1 MKSYSTKA
9 NANRAAKAAGY
20 NKEDYTIIEVEGKF
34 AFQLNHSI
42 DQVAE
47 LFDEAEAEAEFEAL
61 QARQAE
67 LAQEAAEAAALWL
80 DKFVPYN
87 PQLLLPAPQPVFN
100 DLTYCPK
107 CGIHLS
113 NGFGTEVGHEDGD
126 VYCLACDYVL
136 QKGKLVKSTIENPVQ
151 RVWDI
156 AQQMWGQRRKDI
168 IAECVRQGIAYN
180 TARTQYQE
188 YYSLKKK
195 EAK

>member
-1 MKSYSTKA
+1 MKTYSTKA
-9 NANRAAKAAGY
+9 NANRAAKNQGI
-20 NKEDYTIIEVEGKF
+20 EDFTVIMNAEGKF
-34 AFQLNHSI
+34 YIEVL
-42 DQVAE
+42 
-47 LFDEAEAEAEFEAL
+47 DEAQADAEYEAL

-67 LAQEAAEAAALWL
+67 LALEAAESAALWL

-87 PQLLLPAPQPVFN
+87 PQLLLPAPPIAV
-100 DLTYCPK
+100 K
-107 CGIHLS
+107 
-113 NGFGTEVGHEDGD
+113 EV
-126 VYCLACDYVL
+126 LA
-136 QKGKLVKSTIENPVQ
+136 KSVIENPVQ

>member
-9 NANRAAKAAGY
+9 NANRAAKAAGLEAGTF
-20 NKEDYTIIEVEGKF
+20 NVLEIDGRFILEVIKT
-34 AFQLNHSI
+34 
-42 DQVAE
+42 D

-87 PQLLLPAPQPVFN
+87 PQLLLPAPPVAV
-100 DLTYCPK
+100 K
-107 CGIHLS
+107 
-113 NGFGTEVGHEDGD
+113 EV
-126 VYCLACDYVL
+126 LA
-136 QKGKLVKSTIENPVQ
+136 KSVVENPVQ

-195 EAK
+195 EAN